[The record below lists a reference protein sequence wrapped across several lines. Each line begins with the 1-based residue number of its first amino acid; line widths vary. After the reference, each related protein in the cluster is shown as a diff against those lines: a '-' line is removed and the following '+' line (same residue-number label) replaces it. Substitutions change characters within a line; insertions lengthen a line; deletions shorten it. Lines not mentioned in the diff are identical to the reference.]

1 MASVP
6 SFSESVA
13 PTAPAVA
20 QSSFANFIDRWM
32 FVIMAALLVLVVL
45 SGFVPSSLQKIGLVE
60 AGVRDAFP
68 PLLHAHAA
76 LMGSWMLLL
85 LAQTTLMATGR
96 SAYHKQLGM
105 AAFVLAPLMLTV
117 GFILIPTLEGP
128 LLVQLAQSGAFPAEM
143 LDVTGGQLLLLQ
155 MRIAFC
161 FLTLIAWGLLVR
173 RRDPGL
179 HKRLMILGTIAP
191 IYAALDR
198 IPGIPRIDPLS
209 PISIDV
215 YVVLLVAPLFVWDL
229 VRSGRVHRAYV
240 IWAAVYGAGSTAV
253 YALEGNP
260 WWIEKAS
267 SFLGI

>member
-6 SFSESVA
+6 SFSEGVA
-13 PTAPAVA
+13 PTAPAVT

-32 FVIMAALLVLVVL
+32 FVIMAALLVVVVL
-45 SGFVPSSLQKIGLVE
+45 SGFVPSSLEKIGLVE
-60 AGVRDAFP
+60 TGIRDAFP
-68 PLLHAHAA
+68 PLLHIHAA
-76 LMGSWMLLL
+76 LMASWMFLLL
-85 LAQTTLMATGR
+85 TQSTLMATGR

-105 AAFVLAPLMLTV
+105 VAFVLAPLMLTV

-128 LLVQLAQSGAFPAEM
+128 LLVQLAKSRQFSVEM
-143 LDVTGGQLLLLQ
+143 LGAKLLFVQ
-155 MRIAFC
+155 MRVALC
-161 FLTLIAWGLLVR
+161 FLTLIAWGLWVR

-198 IPGIPRIDPLS
+198 IPGIPRIDPFS
-209 PISIDV
+209 PVSIDV

-253 YALEGNP
+253 YTLMGNP
-260 WWIEKAS
+260 WWVEKAS
-267 SFLGI
+267 RFLGI